1 VPTIKL
7 TQAAVDKISP
17 PKAGRKE
24 HFDKHLPG
32 FGLRVSKTG
41 AKSWVVFYRVAG
53 KQRRYTI
60 GTLATYPKVEDAR
73 DRAREIQQ
81 AAERG
86 IDLAAEK
93 AAAAS
98 RQPDTI
104 AEVVTLFIERYAKP
118 KNRSW
123 RTTEQRLLSHVVPKW
138 GTRDILSIT
147 RRNMIELL
155 DGMVDAGKP
164 IAANRVLAAVRKM
177 FNWAVERD
185 IIKVS
190 PITRVQAPGKED
202 SRERVL
208 TDDELGR
215 VYAAAEREGGITG
228 AFVRA
233 LVLTG
238 QRRTEVATMR
248 WSDVDLAKNVWTL
261 PQMATKADRSHEV
274 PLAPAMVAL
283 LTALPR
289 TGSYVFTSR
298 GHRRKPGQPI
308 ADDRLTD
315 RDRPISGYAKIKAKL
330 DKKVA
335 ELARDDGKSE
345 GQTPTELGREGMPST
360 DDGETETL
368 AGWCFHDLRRTAGTG
383 MARLGIAVST
393 ISRVLNHKEGGVT
406 QIYNRYS
413 YLDEKR
419 RALETWARH
428 VESLVRPAEG
438 NVVELHAAG

>member
-1 VPTIKL
+1 
-7 TQAAVDKISP
+7 VDKISP
-17 PKAGRKE
+17 PKAGREE

-41 AKSWVVFYRVAG
+41 AKSWVVFYRVAR

-60 GTLATYPKVEDAR
+60 GTLTTYPKVEDAR

-98 RQPDTI
+98 RQPDTV

-177 FNWAVERD
+177 FNWAVERE
-185 IIKVS
+185 IVPFS
-190 PITRVQAPGKED
+190 PIAKIQAPGKET

-208 TDDELGR
+208 TDDELAR
-215 VYAAAEREGGITG
+215 VYDAAEREGGISG

-233 LVLTG
+233 LILTG

-248 WSDVDLAKNVWTL
+248 WADVDLAKNVWTL
-261 PQMATKADRSHEV
+261 PQTATKADRSHEV

-283 LTALPR
+283 LAGLPR
-289 TGSYVFTSR
+289 TGGYVFSAR
-298 GHRRKPGQPI
+298 GYHRKPGQAI
-308 ADDRLTD
+308 GGGRLPD
-315 RDRPISGYAKIKAKL
+315 RDRPLSGYAKIKAKV

-335 ELARDDGKSE
+335 ELAKKAGE
-345 GQTPTELGREGMPST
+345 GQLPAQAELGREDTPPT
-360 DDGETETL
+360 DGARTETG
-368 AGWCFHDLRRTAGTG
+368 AGWRFHDLRRTVGTG

-419 RALETWARH
+419 HALETWVRH

-438 NVVELHAAG
+438 NVVAFHITA